1 MPDIVKTLFEICL
14 LRKGPE
20 ELPSKNDLMVLL
32 LGLNLTVSIW
42 LGSVIHNFQLS
53 ILLSIVGVIF
63 SLAFI
68 KILLIKK
75 PERFVQTFC
84 AMLGVAILIDVA
96 SIPIIYPLLN
106 ESLNENIVVIFR
118 LLALAIY
125 VWFVVVCGFIFS
137 RAISST
143 LGYGISISVGYML
156 LSYMIF
162 ELLLS
167 GRAPS

>member
-1 MPDIVKTLFEICL
+1 MLEIVKTLFEICL

-20 ELPSKNDLMVLL
+20 DLPSQNALMMSL
-32 LGLNLTVSIW
+32 LGLNLAVSIW
-42 LGSVIHNFQLS
+42 LGSVIHDYQIS

-63 SLAFI
+63 SFAFV
-68 KILLIKK
+68 KILLSKK

-84 AMLGVAILIDVA
+84 AMLGTATLIDIV
-96 SIPIIYPLLN
+96 SIPIMYPLLS
-106 ESLNENIVVIFR
+106 EELNKNSVVIFWM
-118 LLALAIY
+118 LALAIY
-125 VWFVVVCGFIFS
+125 FWFVVVCGFIFS

-143 LGYGISISVGYML
+143 LGYGISISVGYVL
-156 LSYMIF
+156 VSYMIF

>member
-1 MPDIVKTLFEICL
+1 MLEIAKTLFNICL
-14 LRKGPE
+14 LKKGPE
-20 ELPSKNDLMVLL
+20 DLPSQSDLMFVLL
-32 LGLNLTVSIW
+32 VLNLAISIW
-42 LGSVIHNFQLS
+42 LGSVIHESQLA

-63 SLAFI
+63 SLVFV
-68 KILLIKK
+68 KVLLRKK

-84 AMLGVAILIDVA
+84 AMLGAAIIIDIV
-96 SIPIIYPLLN
+96 SIPIMYPLLSEALN
-106 ESLNENIVVIFR
+106 ESVTLIYS

-125 VWFVVVCGFIFS
+125 AWFVAVYGFIFS
-137 RAISST
+137 RAISSA
-143 LGYGISISVGYML
+143 LGYGISISVGYVL

>member
-1 MPDIVKTLFEICL
+1 MPDIVKTLLEICL

-20 ELPSKNDLMVLL
+20 DLPSQNELMMLL
-32 LGLNLTVSIW
+32 LGINLAVSIW
-42 LGSVIHNFQLS
+42 LGSVIHGYQLS
-53 ILLSIVGVIF
+53 ILLSIAGVVF

-68 KILLIKK
+68 KILLLKK
-75 PERFVQTFC
+75 PERFLQTFC
-84 AMLGVAILIDVA
+84 AILGAATLIDIF
-96 SIPIIYPLLN
+96 SIPIIYPLLS
-106 ESLNENIVVIFR
+106 ETLNENIVVIFR
-118 LLALAIY
+118 MLALEIF

-143 LGYGISISVGYML
+143 LGYGISISVGYTL
-156 LSYMIF
+156 VSYMIL